1 MAKFKM
7 LSWLQPSATTD
18 GTKLKRLSLSNL
30 SSPRRRKREE
40 LPVQDKTLPRQS
52 RLTELVTKIAVETAK
67 LEDYVRDEG
76 FGVDTPDLPP
86 RLQMSRQEVI
96 WAAKELESLV
106 KGPRESLQ
114 WAVWSYIDTLSLQI
128 IYSYGIA
135 QLVPLD
141 TPITLS
147 QLERKTSLDA
157 TNLARVLRHAM
168 TKKIFRE
175 DSPGLISHTP
185 ASRLLV
191 QDDLLKDW
199 VGFNAEEC
207 FPAAAHV
214 LEALRTHPEATSMT
228 ESGFNYAF
236 GTVGMEPMFATL
248 ARDSDRAR
256 RMGRAM
262 ASFSSTKGYEV
273 SYFVDGYDLA
283 DVDDRAGTFV
293 DVGGSHGFV
302 CVELAR
308 RWPRMSFI
316 VQDLASTVESAPK
329 PICDDETI
337 ASRIRLQKHDFF
349 EEQPV
354 KGADVY
360 FYRWIFHN
368 YPTPSAINLLKKLAP
383 SLKPGSR
390 ILIND
395 HCLRAPGC
403 EPPWDERLIRGMDMQ
418 MLAVL
423 NAQERDEG
431 QFRALFEAADRRFVF
446 VGVRRFAGCLMAV
459 VEAVWEPWAV
469 EEMGVAG

>member
-7 LSWLQPSATTD
+7 PSWLQPSAAD
-18 GTKLKRLSLSNL
+18 GTKRKRLSLANL
-30 SSPRRRKREE
+30 SSSRRSKHEDLTE
-40 LPVQDKTLPRQS
+40 PEKALPPQS

-67 LEDYVRDEG
+67 LEG
-76 FGVDTPDLPP
+76 FGVDAPDLPP
-86 RLQMSRQEVI
+86 RLQMSRQEII

-106 KGPRESLQ
+106 RGPRESLRY
-114 WAVWSYIDTLSLQI
+114 AIWSYLDTLSLQI

-135 QLVPLD
+135 QLVPLE

-168 TKKIFRE
+168 TKNIFRE

-185 ASRLLV
+185 ASRLLA
-191 QDDLLKDW
+191 QDELMKDW
-199 VGFNAEEC
+199 IGFNAEEC

-214 LEALRTHPEATSMT
+214 LEALRSHPEATSLT
-228 ESGFNYAF
+228 ETGFNYAF
-236 GTVGMEPMFATL
+236 GTVGMESMYATL
-248 ARDSDRAR
+248 ARDPERAR
-256 RMGRAM
+256 RMGHAM
-262 ASFSSTKGYEV
+262 ASFCSTEGYEV

-283 DVDDRAGTFV
+283 DVDERGGTFV
-293 DVGGSHGFV
+293 DLGGSHGFV

-308 RWPRMSFI
+308 RWPKMSFV
-316 VQDLASTVESAPK
+316 VQDLASTLESAPK
-329 PICDDETI
+329 PICEDEAI

-349 EEQPV
+349 EEQPI

-360 FYRWIFHN
+360 HYRWIFHN
-368 YPTPSAINLLKKLAP
+368 YPTPSAINLLKKLVP

-395 HCLRAPGC
+395 HCLLAPGS
-403 EPPWDERLIRGMDMQ
+403 EPPLAERVIRSMDMQ
-418 MLAVL
+418 MLALL
-423 NAQERDEG
+423 NAQERDEA

-446 VGVRRFAGCLMAV
+446 AGVRRFAGCRMAV
-459 VEAVWEPWAV
+459 VEAIWEPWAV
-469 EEMGVAG
+469 GGRGVGV